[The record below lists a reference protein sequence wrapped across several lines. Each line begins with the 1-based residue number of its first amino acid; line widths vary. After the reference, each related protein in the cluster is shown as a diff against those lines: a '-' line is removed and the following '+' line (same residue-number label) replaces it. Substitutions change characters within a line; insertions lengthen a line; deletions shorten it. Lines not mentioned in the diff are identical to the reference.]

1 MEQTKALNALEPFL
15 ALSKSATS
23 PRAAADLVIRA
34 TSSPNTFIFSE
45 LLSTPQIQSLSSSTE
60 YVNHLTLLQIF
71 SYGTYTSYTS
81 TPGLPT
87 LNDAQLL
94 KLRQL
99 SFLTLA
105 RNSADLSY
113 SNLLTSLGMS
123 TPRELEDLV
132 ISAIYAGLVSAT
144 LDPYHQN
151 VLVSSVSP
159 LRDLEPNSI
168 PSMLD
173 TLSEWS
179 SRCTS
184 TLADL
189 ERQIAGI
196 KAEAARRHKEEAE
209 WSAEVE
215 KITDDKIKG
224 DAAKGPLNNFM
235 SSITGGLGMGRK
247 LGGGQGK
254 RGMAD
259 GDAWE
264 DDMDLDEEDDDIP
277 HRNTRAAKKR
287 GFGGLGGGK

>member
-45 LLSTPQIQSLSSSTE
+45 LL
-60 YVNHLTLLQIF
+60 N
-71 SYGTYTSYTS
+71 
-81 TPGLPT
+81 
-87 LNDAQLL
+87 
-94 KLRQL
+94 
-99 SFLTLA
+99 
-105 RNSADLSY
+105 
-113 SNLLTSLGMS
+113 
-123 TPRELEDLV
+123 
-132 ISAIYAGLVSAT
+132 
-144 LDPYHQN
+144 PYHQN